1 MQSSTF
7 EMVHSKRSN
16 TRFLPTLDCEQSL
29 FFFSFSEGSRDARNQ
44 GGSARR
50 KNVSR
55 ISTLSHLAPQS
66 RAFRVSRVL
75 LDGLRKKRDWL
86 PVVHVHLGNKLFV

>member
-7 EMVHSKRSN
+7 ETVHSKRSN

-29 FFFSFSEGSRDARNQ
+29 FFLSFSDGSRDERNQ

-50 KNVSR
+50 KKFCLVY
-55 ISTLSHLAPQS
+55 IDPLSS
-66 RAFRVSRVL
+66 RAFSHARFVSRAFCST
-75 LDGLRKKRDWL
+75 D
-86 PVVHVHLGNKLFV
+86 